1 MAKSCN
7 PRILRHVASMAAAI
21 CAFGVCDG
29 ADAQPETFS
38 NPPEIASADGE
49 LRTTFVVA
57 EVQVQVADKTVNTL
71 VYNSEFM
78 PPLLRVRPGDTIY
91 LDLLNESAEP
101 TNEHYHGLN
110 VSPRVNPD
118 GTVSDNILISI
129 ESGTQ
134 ASYRIEIPET
144 HNPGLYWYHAHLHG
158 LAEHQ
163 VMGGLS
169 GGLIVE
175 GILDPFPELQGIR
188 ERVFLLK
195 DIQITADGTLP
206 EDIDPSADTNRTVN
220 GLTRPTVELE
230 AGEVQFWRFANIG
243 ANMYYRL
250 VLDGH
255 VFQELARDG
264 NRHTRLVEMEE
275 ILLPPGAR
283 SEVLVVGAEAGEFA
297 LRTLAFDTGPEG
309 DSYGEDVLATVFTR
323 DVAETPAPPLPP
335 PEAFPPVEDLRT
347 LPVARSRTIT
357 FVDGPDPIFYIDSG
371 AGPVQYDPNRVD
383 ATIEAGTVEEW
394 TILNA
399 SGELHAFH
407 IHQTDFQ
414 VTEIDGEP
422 QEFVG
427 HQDSVNVPYQDDDGT
442 PGQVKVLID
451 FRDPII
457 VGKFVYHCHILE
469 HEDGGMMAIAE
480 VVNPP
485 GAPPPYESI
494 ARDDVDRDV
503 VLDTLAAFQAGSFC
517 GDDAPRRASSAI
529 DAILGRNTGSPARPR
544 ALLEP

>member
-1 MAKSCN
+1 M
-7 PRILRHVASMAAAI
+7 
-21 CAFGVCDG
+21 F
-29 ADAQPETFS
+29 
-38 NPPEIASADGE
+38 
-49 LRTTFVVA
+49 
-57 EVQVQVADKTVNTL
+57 
-71 VYNSEFM
+71 
-78 PPLLRVRPGDTIY
+78 
-91 LDLLNESAEP
+91 LDLVNETAEP

-110 VSPRVNPD
+110 VSPRVNAD
-118 GTVSDNILISI
+118 ATLSDNVLISI
-129 ESGTQ
+129 EPGTQ
-134 ASYRIEIPET
+134 ASYRIQIPEA

-195 DIQITADGTLP
+195 DIQITPDGTLP
-206 EDIDPSADTNRTVN
+206 DDIDPSADTNRTVN
-220 GLTRPTVELE
+220 GLTQPSIELK
-230 AGEVQFWRFANIG
+230 AGELQFWRFANIG

-264 NRHTRLVEMEE
+264 NRHTQLVEMEE

-283 SEVLVVGAEAGEFA
+283 SEVLVRGTDEGDFA
-297 LRTLAFDTGPEG
+297 LRTLAFDTGPDG
-309 DSYGEDVLATVFTR
+309 DSYGEDTLARVFTR
-323 DVAETPAPPLPP
+323 EPVFPGPSPPLP
-335 PEAFPPVEDLRT
+335 EVFPAVEDLRT
-347 LPVARSRTIT
+347 LPVAQRRTIT
-357 FVDGPDPIFYIDSG
+357 FLDGPDPIFYIDSG
-371 AGPVQYDPNRVD
+371 AGPVVYDANRVD

-394 TILNA
+394 TINNA

-427 HQDSVNVPYQDDDGT
+427 HQDSVNVPFQLDDGT

-451 FRDPII
+451 FRNPII

-480 VVNPP
+480 VVLPP
-485 GAPPPYESI
+485 GAPPPPE
-494 ARDDVDRDV
+494 ALADEGVDRDV
-503 VLDTLAAFQAGSFC
+503 VIDNLAAFQAGSFC
-517 GDDAPRRASSAI
+517 SVDAPPRAPNAALE
-529 DAILGRNTGSPARPR
+529 AILGGNAGSPSRGR

>member
-1 MAKSCN
+1 MTKPRN
-7 PRILRHVASMAAAI
+7 PRMLRHGALTAGAI
-21 CAFGVCDG
+21 CAFGTCG
-29 ADAQPETFS
+29 SANAQPETFS
-38 NPPEIASADGE
+38 NPPELVSADGE
-49 LRTTFVVA
+49 LRTSFVVVEA
-57 EVQVQVADKTVNTL
+57 LVQVAGKTVSTL
-71 VYNSEFM
+71 VYNGEFM

-91 LDLLNESAEP
+91 LELINETVEP

-110 VSPRVNPD
+110 VSPRVNAD
-118 GTVSDNILISI
+118 ATVSDNVLISI
-129 ESGTQ
+129 EPGTL
-134 ASYRIEIPET
+134 ASYRIHIPET

-175 GILDPFPELQGIR
+175 GVLDPFPELQGIR

-206 EDIDPSADTNRTVN
+206 DDIDPSADTNRTVN
-220 GLTRPTVELE
+220 GLTQPTIELK
-230 AGEVQFWRFANIG
+230 AGELQFWRFANIG
-243 ANMYYRL
+243 ANMYYRI

-264 NRHTRLVEMEE
+264 NRHTQLVEITE

-283 SEVLVVGAEAGEFA
+283 SEVLVLGTDTGEFS
-297 LRTLAFDTGPEG
+297 LRTLAFDTGPAG
-309 DSYGEDVLATVFTR
+309 DSYGEDVLATVFTQGA
-323 DVAETPAPPLPP
+323 VETPAPALPP

-347 LPVARSRTIT
+347 LPVAQSRTIT
-357 FVDGPDPIFYIDSG
+357 FEDGPDPIFYIDSG

-414 VTEIDGEP
+414 VTEINGVP

-427 HQDSVNVPYQDDDGT
+427 HQDSVNVPYQLDDGT

-451 FRDPII
+451 FRNPII

-485 GAPPPYESI
+485 GAPPPPESI
-494 ARDDVDRDV
+494 AHDDFDRDV
-503 VLDTLAAFQAGSFC
+503 VLDTLAAFQAGSYC
-517 GDDAPRRASSAI
+517 GDDAPRRASPAI
-529 DAILGRNTGSPARPR
+529 RAIVGGIPGSPSRPR

>member
-1 MAKSCN
+1 
-7 PRILRHVASMAAAI
+7 
-21 CAFGVCDG
+21 
-29 ADAQPETFS
+29 
-38 NPPEIASADGE
+38 
-49 LRTTFVVA
+49 
-57 EVQVQVADKTVNTL
+57 
-71 VYNSEFM
+71 
-78 PPLLRVRPGDTIY
+78 TIY

-129 ESGTQ
+129 ESGTL
-134 ASYRIEIPET
+134 ASYRIQIPET

-158 LAEHQ
+158 FAEHQ

-175 GILDPFPELQGIR
+175 GVLDPFPALQDIR

-195 DIQITADGTLP
+195 DIQITTDGTLP
-206 EDIDPSADTNRTVN
+206 DDIDPSADTNRTVN
-220 GLTRPTVELE
+220 GLTQPTIELK
-230 AGEVQFWRFANIG
+230 AGELQFWRFANIG

-264 NRHTRLVEMEE
+264 NRHTRLVEMDE

-283 SEVLVVGAEAGEFA
+283 SEVLVLGTDAGEFA

-323 DVAETPAPPLPP
+323 DAVETPGPALPQ

-347 LPVARSRTIT
+347 LPVAQRRTIT

-383 ATIEAGTVEEW
+383 ATIDAGTVEEW
-394 TILNA
+394 TILNT

-407 IHQTDFQ
+407 LHQTDFQ
-414 VTEIDGEP
+414 VTEINGVP

-427 HQDSVNVPYQDDDGT
+427 HQDSVNVPYQLDDGT

-485 GAPPPYESI
+485 GAPPPPPESI
-494 ARDDVDRDV
+494 AHDDFDRDV
-503 VLDTLAAFQAGSFC
+503 VL
-517 GDDAPRRASSAI
+517 
-529 DAILGRNTGSPARPR
+529 
-544 ALLEP
+544 

>member
-1 MAKSCN
+1 M
-7 PRILRHVASMAAAI
+7 
-21 CAFGVCDG
+21 
-29 ADAQPETFS
+29 
-38 NPPEIASADGE
+38 GE
-49 LRTTFVVA
+49 AL
-57 EVQVQVADKTVNTL
+57 VQVAGKTVNTL
-71 VYNSEFM
+71 VYDGEFM

-91 LDLLNESAEP
+91 LDLVNETAEP

-110 VSPRVNPD
+110 VSPRVNAD
-118 GTVSDNILISI
+118 ATISDNVLISI
-129 ESGTQ
+129 EPGTQ
-134 ASYRIEIPET
+134 ASYRIQIPET

-175 GILDPFPELQGIR
+175 GVLDPFPELQNIR

-195 DIQITADGTLP
+195 DIQITPDGTLP
-206 EDIDPSADTNRTVN
+206 DDIDPSADTNRTVN
-220 GLTRPTVELE
+220 GLTQPTIELD

-243 ANMYYRL
+243 ANMYCRL
-250 VLDGH
+250 VLDAH

-264 NRHTRLVEMEE
+264 NRHTRLVEMGE

-283 SEVLVVGAEAGEFA
+283 SEVLVVGTYEGEFA
-297 LRTLAFDTGPEG
+297 LRALAFDTGPEG
-309 DSYGEDVLATVFTR
+309 DSYGEDVLATVFTQ
-323 DVAETPAPPLPP
+323 DAAETPGPPLPP

-347 LPVARSRTIT
+347 LPVAQQRTIT
-357 FVDGPDPIFYIDSG
+357 FLDGPDPIFYIDSG

-383 ATIEAGTVEEW
+383 ATIEQGTVEEW

-414 VTEIDGEP
+414 VTEINGEP

-427 HQDSVNVPYQDDDGT
+427 RQDSVNVPYQLDDGT

-451 FRDPII
+451 FRNPII

-485 GAPPPYESI
+485 GAPPPPESI
-494 ARDDVDRDV
+494 AHEGVDRDV
-503 VLDTLAAFQAGSFC
+503 VLATLAAFQAGSYC
-517 GDDAPRRASSAI
+517 GDDTPRRASPAI
-529 DAILGRNTGSPARPR
+529 EAVLGGNSGSSSRPR

>member
-264 NRHTRLVEMEE
+264 NRHTRLVEMGE

-283 SEVLVVGAEAGEFA
+283 SEVLVVGTEPGEFS

-309 DSYGEDVLATVFTR
+309 DSYGEDVLATVFTQ
-323 DVAETPAPPLPP
+323 DAVETPGPALPP

-347 LPVARSRTIT
+347 LPVAQSRTIT

-371 AGPVQYDPNRVD
+371 AGPVQYDSNRVD

-414 VTEIDGEP
+414 VTEINGVP

-427 HQDSVNVPYQDDDGT
+427 HQDSVNVPYQLDDGM
-442 PGQVKVLID
+442 PGQVKVLMD
-451 FRDPII
+451 FRNPII

-485 GAPPPYESI
+485 GAPPPPESI
-494 ARDDVDRDV
+494 AHDVVDRDV
-503 VLDTLAAFQAGSFC
+503 MLDTLAAFQAGSYC
-517 GDDAPRRASSAI
+517 GDDAPRRANPVI
-529 DAILGRNTGSPARPR
+529 EPFLGNAGSPSRPR